1 MTRSGV
7 TVWLTEKRSAC
18 EALAEVLGVATRN
31 PGYVVTRNG
40 DLVTHNIGHLLRQK
54 APRDI
59 DPRWGFAYEHLPI
72 DPGDIPLE
80 PEPDKRSQLR
90 VIEDLFRRE
99 KIRRVVLAGD
109 AGREGSLIGRETIGW
124 LGFAGPLERMAVVSY
139 EPGDIRAAIDAM
151 AADSGDRD
159 HRVYLEGLARQQF
172 DYWLGMTG
180 SVVSVLRFKPAGLGR
195 GEAFSSGGVL
205 SPLTALIV
213 DREEAIRRF
222 VPRHHYQVLAELRQ
236 GGRLRHP
243 TCAVLPSGEDRRLY
257 DRDLAQRIADAAR
270 THHGPLLV
278 RRGEERVGPPK
289 LFDKAALVAKAG
301 TAFAW
306 SPTKVLQVA
315 QSLYDHPHALITYPR
330 TESAYL
336 KIEQA
341 AAAKGVLEAL
351 AGLDEFAALLRP
363 VLEADGIVI
372 RQGSRYNSAKVGEHH
387 AIIPTA
393 RAARL
398 ARLSEDESA
407 LYLLIARTYIANHL
421 PDAVD
426 DKTRLSFTVT
436 VDGEGREFAA
446 SGRIQRDA
454 GWRRVFQDPC
464 SPAGTG
470 LDEAAAGGRAVTP
483 GAEGEEEQGR
493 LPDLADGT
501 PVEVHRTDV
510 QGTRTQPP
518 PRYREADL
526 EVVMQR
532 LIEQFDD
539 PAVKA
544 MLANRDDPDKP
555 KGLGTAATRGA
566 AIAKVIEELGYV
578 KRLQKKPGGPVAP
591 TEKGYAHVF
600 GWRAYFPAMVDPVT
614 RARMEGD
621 LARIGDASTTAEAR
635 RLAEDFL
642 ASGRR
647 MLTDMVAA
655 CREARPFDVTRLG
668 MANPAAPPS
677 RDRIDAV
684 ERIARAQAIDLR
696 TYPGWREDAAVARK
710 FLDDHPPCKA
720 EDRPPSERQA
730 DLVRRLAEERDED
743 AAPHLVSAAAASA
756 YIDRC
761 FGTKGKASSRE
772 AERGRG
778 TGPASSAA
786 GKRGGARSGRRR

>member
-18 EALAEVLGVATRN
+18 EALAEVLGVAKRN
-31 PGYVVTRNG
+31 QGYIVTRNG
-40 DLVTHNIGHLLRQK
+40 DVVTHNIGHLLRQK
-54 APRDI
+54 NPRDI

-72 DPGDIPLE
+72 NPADIPLE
-80 PEPDKRSQLR
+80 PEPDKRQQLQ

-99 KIRRVVLAGD
+99 RIGRVVLAGD
-109 AGREGSLIGRETIGW
+109 AGREGSLIGRETIRW
-124 LGFAGPLERMAVVSY
+124 VGFDGPLDRMAVVSY

-151 AADSGDRD
+151 ESASADRD

-180 SVVSVLRFKPAGLGR
+180 TVVSVLRLKPAGLGR
-195 GEAFSSGGVL
+195 GEPFSSGGVI

-222 VPRHHYQVLAELRQ
+222 ASRDHYQVLADL
-236 GGRLRHP
+236 GHGVRLRHP
-243 TCAVLPSGEDRRLY
+243 TCPVLPSGEDRRLY
-257 DRDLAQRIADAAR
+257 DRGLAQRIADAAR
-270 THHGPLLV
+270 QHAGPLSV
-278 RRGEERVGPPK
+278 KRGEERVGPPK

-301 TAFAW
+301 KSFGW
-306 SPTKVLQVA
+306 SPTQVLQVA

-336 KIEQA
+336 KTEQA

-351 AGLDEFAALLRP
+351 AGLDEFAPVLGP
-363 VLEADGIVI
+363 VLEADAVVL
-372 RQGSRYNSAKVGEHH
+372 RKGSRYNSAKVGEHH

-398 ARLSEDESA
+398 ARLSDDEAA
-407 LYLLIARTYIANHL
+407 LYLLIARNYVANHL

-426 DKTRLSFTVT
+426 DRTRMSFTVT
-436 VDGEGREFAA
+436 VDGERREFAA
-446 SGRIQRDA
+446 SGRIERDA
-454 GWRRVFQDPC
+454 GWRRVFQD
-464 SPAGTG
+464 
-470 LDEAAAGGRAVTP
+470 LDEAEARGRAVMP
-483 GAEGEEEQGR
+483 GRAAENEQEQER
-493 LPDLADGT
+493 LPDLPDGT
-501 PVEVHRTDV
+501 PVEVQRTDV
-510 QGTRTQPP
+510 LGAKTQPP

-532 LIEQFDD
+532 LMDQFDD

-555 KGLGTAATRGA
+555 KGLGTAATRGT
-566 AIAKVIEELGYV
+566 AIAKVIDELGYV

-621 LARIGDASTTAEAR
+621 LARIGDADSTAEAQ
-635 RLAEDFL
+635 RLLTDFL
-642 ASGRR
+642 AGGRR
-647 MLTDMVAA
+647 MLEDMVEA
-655 CREARPFDVTRLG
+655 CRDARSFDLTQVG
-668 MANPAAPPS
+668 MDNPTSAPS
-677 RDRIDAV
+677 RDMVTAV
-684 ERIARAQAIDLR
+684 ERIAQAKGIDLR
-696 TYPGWREDAAVARK
+696 TYPGWREDAAVART
-710 FLDDHPPCKA
+710 FLEEHPPSKA
-720 EDRPPSERQA
+720 EDRPPSDRQA
-730 DLVRRLAEERDED
+730 DLVRRLAGERDDD
-743 AAPHLVSAAAASA
+743 AVPHLVSAAAASA

-761 FGTKGKASSRE
+761 FGSGTKASARGC
-772 AERGRG
+772 ERARG
-778 TGPASSAA
+778 TSA
-786 GKRGGARSGRRR
+786 GKRGSGKKPRQR